1 MAGIWLRVLCWNT
14 SRWSATIAKRFCSM
28 VSSHMKPKRSVK
40 LCSIWFRLKGT
51 RNGQRQQRLY
61 CGSWSLW
68 RSPHRRDLFA
78 KKLQSYAIPI
88 GYCFPVLLWCCQCS
102 LNLLIAF
109 HQSGPEPQNA
119 CSALPRRQGSDSLF
133 FLQDV
138 SLTGSRNTDPAA
150 RCWGSLTAG
159 SMRGW
164 IFSTGSNIFNIFSLS
179 LNWIHSESIIIS
191 FTR

>member
-1 MAGIWLRVLCWNT
+1 M
-14 SRWSATIAKRFCSM
+14 
-28 VSSHMKPKRSVK
+28 
-40 LCSIWFRLKGT
+40 
-51 RNGQRQQRLY
+51 
-61 CGSWSLW
+61 
-68 RSPHRRDLFA
+68 FA
-78 KKLQSYAIPI
+78 KKLQSCAVPI

-179 LNWIHSESIIIS
+179 LNWIHSESVMIL
-191 FTR
+191 FTRQHRNSPQHFLKQPRFTIAHVNLADLYSVLH